1 MIAAEQLTREGGE
14 VHAGK
19 NVCFLFTD
27 AVNKRYDQ
35 RVWAEQLIEQGVNAD
50 AKKYLFLLYASAA
63 SLLGF
68 AGYTAE
74 SIYDAVRG
82 YNHRSLFDYSAKK

>member
-1 MIAAEQLTREGGE
+1 MGHYHFIPRPRTCCVSSADEIDDPLVITLVYSIRE
-14 VHAGK
+14 
-19 NVCFLFTD
+19 
-27 AVNKRYDQ
+27 
-35 RVWAEQLIEQGVNAD
+35 EQLIEQGTNAD
-50 AKKYLFLLYASAA
+50 VKKYLFLLYASAA

>member
-1 MIAAEQLTREGGE
+1 VIAT
-14 VHAGK
+14 
-19 NVCFLFTD
+19 
-27 AVNKRYDQ
+27 
-35 RVWAEQLIEQGVNAD
+35 EQLIEQGTNAD
-50 AKKYLFLLYASAA
+50 VKKYLFLLYASAA

-82 YNHRSLFDYSAKK
+82 YNHRSLLDYSAKK

>member
-1 MIAAEQLTREGGE
+1 MQKHSASTTKKHLSKSP
-14 VHAGK
+14 GK
-19 NVCFLFTD
+19 Y
-27 AVNKRYDQ
+27 KQ
-35 RVWAEQLIEQGVNAD
+35 RVSQVIAAEQLIEQGTNAD
-50 AKKYLFLLYASAA
+50 VKKYLFLLYASAA

-68 AGYTAE
+68 VGYTTE